1 MLKVIIGDQ
10 SREMKV
16 EALIKEIKEKNIGIE
31 EKIFDALQGEDELF
45 ISQSSTNSIFGGK
58 ELLFLK
64 RGENVKKL
72 EDLFKA
78 LKNFDLSNKELIVS
92 IECDEKGLGKKLTEL
107 IKSYGELYETLEAK
121 KNPKEMIEYIITE
134 LKVDNRTALELF
146 EMIGNNVNKLK
157 NEMEKLKNYFFQ
169 KEFSINE
176 AKKIISVNVEY
187 NLFEQVDKLL
197 KGNKKS
203 VLEYLKAEKNSQ
215 LFLFWLGQELK
226 ELLKLSLLI
235 KEGKLVKTSN
245 YNVFKAKFDENT
257 GYFVGKHPYRVFKT
271 MENLGNFSNEKLRY
285 LLKELLD
292 TEYKIKSGYGEES
305 ILVDL
310 LVLKI

>member
-1 MLKVIIGDQ
+1 MLRVVIGDQ

-16 EALIKEIKEKNIGIE
+16 EALIKEIKEKNPSIE

-72 EDLFKA
+72 EELFKA
-78 LKNFDLSNKELIVS
+78 LKNFDLSNKELLVS
-92 IECDEKGLGKKLTEL
+92 IECDEKGLNKKTTEL
-107 IKSYGELYETLEAK
+107 IKSYGELYETIEAK
-121 KNPKEMIEYIITE
+121 KNPKEMIEFIINE
-134 LKVDNRTALELF
+134 LQVDNKTALELY

-157 NEMEKLKNYFFQ
+157 NEIEKLKNYFMDS
-169 KEFSINE
+169 EFLLSE
-176 AKKIISVNVEY
+176 ARKIISVNVEY

-197 KGNKKS
+197 KGNKKD
-203 VLEYLKAEKNSQ
+203 VIKYLKTEKNSQ

-235 KEGKLVKTSN
+235 KEGKLVKTNN

-257 GYFVGKHPYRVFKT
+257 RYFVGKHPYRVFKT
-271 MENLGNFSNEKLRY
+271 MENLGSFNDEKLKS
-285 LLKELLD
+285 LLKELLE
-292 TEYKIKSGYGEES
+292 TEYKIKSGYGEEA
-305 ILVDL
+305 ILIDL

>member
-1 MLKVIIGDQ
+1 MLKVVIGDQ

-16 EALIKEIKEKNIGIE
+16 EAFIKEIKEKNPGIE

-45 ISQSSTNSIFGGK
+45 LSQSSTNSIFGGK

-72 EDLFKA
+72 EELFKA
-78 LKNFDLSNKELIVS
+78 LKNFDLSNKEIIVS
-92 IECDEKGLGKKLTEL
+92 IECDEKGLSKKVTEL
-107 IKSYGELYETLEAK
+107 IKSYGEIYETLEAK

-134 LKVDNRTALELF
+134 LKVDNKTALDLF

-157 NEMEKLKNYFFQ
+157 NEIEKLKNYFID
-169 KEFSINE
+169 KEFSLNE
-176 AKKIISVNVEY
+176 GKKLISVNVEY

-197 KGNKKS
+197 KGNKKD
-203 VLEYLKAEKNSQ
+203 VLDYLKTEKSSQ

-226 ELLKLSLLI
+226 ELLKLSLLT
-235 KEGKLVKTSN
+235 KEGKLIKTNN
-245 YNVFKAKFDENT
+245 YNVFKNKFDENT
-257 GYFVGKHPYRVFKT
+257 KYFVGKHPYRVFKT
-271 MENLGNFSNEKLRY
+271 MENLNNFNEEKLKF
-285 LLKELLD
+285 LLKEVLE
-292 TEYKIKSGYGEES
+292 TEYKIKSGYGEEA

-310 LVLKI
+310 LILKI

>member
-1 MLKVIIGDQ
+1 MLKIVIGDQ

-16 EALIKEIKEKNIGIE
+16 EALIKEIKEKNPGIE

-45 ISQSSTNSIFGGK
+45 LSQSSTNSIFGGK

-64 RGENVKKL
+64 RAENVKKI
-72 EDLFKA
+72 EELFKA
-78 LKNFDLSNKELIVS
+78 LKNFDLSNKEIVIS
-92 IECDEKGLGKKLTEL
+92 IECDEKGLNKKVTEL
-107 IKSYGELYETLEAK
+107 IKSYGEIYETLEAK

-134 LKVDNRTALELF
+134 LKVDNKTALDLF

-157 NEMEKLKNYFFQ
+157 NEIEKLKNYFVH
-169 KEFSINE
+169 KEFSLSE
-176 AKKIISVNVEY
+176 ARKLISVNVEY

-197 KGNKKS
+197 KGNKRD
-203 VLEYLKAEKNSQ
+203 VLDYLKTEKNSQ

-235 KEGKLVKTSN
+235 KEGKLVKTNN
-245 YNVFKAKFDENT
+245 YNVFKTKFDENT
-257 GYFVGKHPYRVFKT
+257 RYFVGKHPYRVFKT
-271 MENLGNFSNEKLRY
+271 MENLNNFNDEKLKS
-285 LLKELLD
+285 LLKELLE
-292 TEYKIKSGYGEES
+292 TEYKIKSGYGEEA
-305 ILVDL
+305 ILIDL